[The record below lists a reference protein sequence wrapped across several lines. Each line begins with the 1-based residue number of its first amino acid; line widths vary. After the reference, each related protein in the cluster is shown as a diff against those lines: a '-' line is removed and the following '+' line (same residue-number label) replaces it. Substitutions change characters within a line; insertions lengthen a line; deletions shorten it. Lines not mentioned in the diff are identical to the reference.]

1 MSSIDKDVERVAQN
15 CDSSARMVRRGD
27 QLVVKIDGE
36 TVVTLKDRYG
46 YINEYERDAIERGI
60 RNYRI
65 EQRRREDERRRRE
78 DERRRREE
86 EERRRREEEER
97 RRREEEERRRKEE
110 ERRRL
115 EAERKR
121 AIAALEKA
129 KSDAAQLVDASVKA
143 AESAA
148 KKMHEKMNAL
158 NLADGGGH
166 DVTKFNA
173 SVREA
178 SKKIDEELTRARS
191 QAQKLKSEIAGYGA
205 TQTEQA
211 LAAAEKL
218 KRLNK
223 SVQCNLS
230 ACGYDDLE
238 RERAELD
245 RALAELADAER
256 KLVNLASGNG
266 AAAARVADIVKMARE
281 VKIACS
287 ADARKLAEEVAKR
300 LEPLKS
306 ELYADATSA
315 LRDEIDALCG
325 SLADGSVWRGDYSV
339 QYERSHIAEKEVR
352 ERAERAI
359 DAYKRLLEA
368 DYTVCGREEALD
380 AIEYAARAIA
390 ENSSDS
396 AVGAELDRLIET
408 AANHAQQDRNI
419 EHLYRDYCAKR
430 DELVRRGVP
439 VEQLPGFDA
448 RDYEKQRGVLID
460 MLVESDVEELA
471 KQTEMSFMAACKI
484 MIDRGFKM
492 FACDNSDGAAYE
504 AIFVKKGRNGAAWQ
518 IVAEGDRVTRRLVG
532 IQRTNGEVSS
542 VDSRMAAA
550 VKDEN
555 SGDDIEFVRRL
566 SELSDEIDLPK
577 AVSSGDDNARQA
589 IESNGVFV
597 LESEEAEREY
607 DRLVGGDAASQ
618 SAAPRASIFRRS
630 ERQESVCSNATS
642 DARAQRRSAL
652 AKRYQNR

>member
-36 TVVTLKDRYG
+36 TVVTLNDRYG
-46 YINEYERDAIERGI
+46 YINEYERAAIERGI

-78 DERRRREE
+78 D
-86 EERRRREEEER
+86 ERRRREEEER

-238 RERAELD
+238 RERAELE

-339 QYERSHIAEKEVR
+339 QYERSHIAEIEVR

-484 MIDRGFKM
+484 MIDRGFKI
-492 FACDNSDGAAYE
+492 FACDLSDGAAYE
-504 AIFVKKGRNGAAWQ
+504 AIFVKEERDGAAWQ

-550 VKDEN
+550 VEDEN

-597 LESEEAEREY
+597 LESKEAEREY